1 MNVAELINEVKKAGG
16 QLNVVDGKVR
26 VSSNTGP
33 LPDDLVDKLRASK
46 AELLVVLIQHGAKPM
61 GPVDQDTMATIEAG
75 QPVRVWSGV
84 LGEWLWWVCGE
95 AEREKLIAE
104 GCTEPI
110 YSLEELGIVK
120 GWEPDDLKLVHAIK
134 KDLGGTI
141 H

>member
-1 MNVAELINEVKKAGG
+1 MSVAELITEVKKAGG

-46 AELLVVLIQHGAKPM
+46 TELLAALTPM
-61 GPVDQDTMATIEAG
+61 GPVDQDTMDTIEAG

-84 LGEWLWWVCGE
+84 LGEWLWWVRGE

-110 YSLEELGIVK
+110 YSLKELGIDK

-134 KDLGGTI
+134 KELGGTI

>member
-33 LPDDLVDKLRASK
+33 LPDDLMDKLRDSK
-46 AELLVVLIQHGAKPM
+46 AELLAALTPM
-61 GPVDQDTMATIEAG
+61 GPVDQDTMAAIEAG

-84 LGEWLWWVCGE
+84 LGEWLWWVRAE

-104 GCTEPI
+104 GRTEPI
-110 YSLEELGIVK
+110 YSLKELGIVK
-120 GWEPDDLKLVHAIK
+120 GWEPDDLKLAHAIK

>member
-1 MNVAELINEVKKAGG
+1 MSVAELINEVKKAGG
-16 QLNVVDGKVR
+16 QLNVIDGKVR

-46 AELLVVLIQHGAKPM
+46 TELLTALTHHGAKPM
-61 GPVDQDTMATIEAG
+61 GPVDQGTMTAIEAG

-84 LGEWLWWVCGE
+84 LGEWLWWVRDE

-110 YSLEELGIVK
+110 YSLKELGIVK
-120 GWEPDDLKLVHAIK
+120 GWEPDDLKLAHALK
-134 KDLGGTI
+134 KDLGATI

>member
-46 AELLVVLIQHGAKPM
+46 TELLVALTPM
-61 GPVDQDTMATIEAG
+61 GPVDQDTMTAIEAG

-84 LGEWLWWVCGE
+84 LGEWLWWVRGE
-95 AEREKLIAE
+95 VEREKLIAE

-110 YSLEELGIVK
+110 YSLKELGIVN
-120 GWEPDDLKLVHAIK
+120 GWEPDDLKLAHALK
-134 KDLGGTI
+134 KDLGATI

>member
-1 MNVAELINEVKKAGG
+1 MNVAELINEVKEAGG
-16 QLNVVDGKVR
+16 QLNVVDGKIR

-46 AELLVVLIQHGAKPM
+46 AELLTALTPM

-84 LGEWLWWVCGE
+84 LGEWIWWVRSE

-110 YSLEELGIVK
+110 YSLKELGVVK

-134 KDLGGTI
+134 KDLDATI

>member
-1 MNVAELINEVKKAGG
+1 MSVAELINKVKEAGG

-33 LPDDLVDKLRASK
+33 LPDDLVGKLRASK
-46 AELLVVLIQHGAKPM
+46 AELLAALTTM
-61 GPVDQDTMATIEAG
+61 GPVDQDTMTAIEAG

-84 LGEWLWWVCGE
+84 LGEWLWWVRGE
-95 AEREKLIAE
+95 VEREKLIAE

-110 YSLEELGIVK
+110 YSLKELGVVK
-120 GWEPDDLKLVHAIK
+120 GWEPDDLKLAHALK
-134 KDLGGTI
+134 KDLGATI